1 MLFAFSFFFSIF
13 FFFKSGNKWAL
24 CPEGYFLQGLY
35 RTSEEDWLS
44 NIELG
49 KCCKPDSLPNQYGKC
64 IDKAITTSF
73 DNKGLSSCDDGYY
86 MAGFYKGSCNRLYCI
101 ETLKCC
107 KMYKSEFTSYL
118 SGSMG
123 IILFILSKKRCTIIT
138 VSQIH
143 CSGTC
148 AISRYLINSGK
159 VKLSDFSN
167 RKSVF

>member
-1 MLFAFSFFFSIF
+1 MPYWYSKLSLLVICFFLFFPYFFL
-13 FFFKSGNKWAL
+13 KSGNKWAL
-24 CPEGYFLQGLY
+24 CPEGYFLQGMY

-49 KCCKPDSLPNQYGKC
+49 KCCKPDSLPYQYGKC

-123 IILFILSKKRCTIIT
+123 IILFILSKKRCTIFQKIQK
-138 VSQIH
+138 VHGIINEK
-143 CSGTC
+143 
-148 AISRYLINSGK
+148 ISLP
-159 VKLSDFSN
+159 
-167 RKSVF
+167 